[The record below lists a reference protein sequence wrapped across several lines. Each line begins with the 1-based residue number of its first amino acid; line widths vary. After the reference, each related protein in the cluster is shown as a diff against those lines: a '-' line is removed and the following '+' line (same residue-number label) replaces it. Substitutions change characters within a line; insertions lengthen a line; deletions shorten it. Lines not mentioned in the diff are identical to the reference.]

1 MPFKLE
7 RTKMMKISY
16 LSAGILAVAAITRST
31 QAATTDGFSKLP
43 NGELRQVTGAEEAA
57 QPPENLFESLA
68 KAGFSLSRGS
78 GKEEEGE
85 PAEFGF
91 VDDIG
96 KSTEFHANFFLQY
109 KNNKG
114 ALYVGESFLTFLA
127 SAEGHVSSA
136 DDKANDAWRFRAGL
150 EWDIPFGATT
160 QDHINPV
167 KRHNV
172 GPGSNDWLYLTLN
185 YKFEA
190 NRDFNVSKH
199 MAELEI
205 TPSIPALFIG
215 TRMSDVLIDQN
226 SSKYGH
232 WEKKRPPLDFRWR
245 PYFDVDAGATADD
258 GTTTAAAGVLP
269 VEMNHTI
276 LRLRPRAH
284 VDVWLNFVKD
294 ALAVESVRAFADC
307 EYSYLPLEDT
317 KRGHHYFQTGLIFG
331 FNKHVGFN
339 LTYTVGEQSPE
350 FRHAHTLTGSLTVA
364 F

>member
-1 MPFKLE
+1 
-7 RTKMMKISY
+7 MKKIFY
-16 LSAGILAVAAITRST
+16 PYAAVLAVAAVCLST
-31 QAATTDGFSKLP
+31 QAATTDGFSKAP
-43 NGELRQVTGAEEAA
+43 NGEPSHVTGAQEAA
-57 QPPENLFESLA
+57 PPAENIFESLT

-109 KNNKG
+109 KYNKG
-114 ALYVGESFLTFLA
+114 ALPLGESFLTFLT
-127 SAEGHVSSA
+127 SAEGHVSST

-150 EWDIPFGATT
+150 EWDFPFGATT

-167 KRHNV
+167 KGHDV
-172 GPGSNDWLYLTLN
+172 GPGSNDWLYATLN

-190 NRDFNVSKH
+190 NRDF
-199 MAELEI
+199 

-215 TRMSDVLIDQN
+215 TRMSDVLIDQD

-245 PYFDVDAGATADD
+245 PYFDVDAGETADD
-258 GTTTAAAGVLP
+258 GTTTATAGVLP
-269 VEMNHTI
+269 VERNHTI

-284 VDVWLNFVKD
+284 VDVWLNFVKE
-294 ALAVESVRAFADC
+294 ALAVESVRAFADG
-307 EYSYLPLEDT
+307 EYTYLPLEDT

-350 FRHAHTLTGSLTVA
+350 FHHDHKLAGSLTVA